1 MILYRNVTISFQVG
15 CEVDDETAKKL
26 IEQARN
32 QEFENS
38 LKATFELLRLTDKP
52 LDGMMNDFYKSIDNL
67 YPYVYIPNKDYETNS
82 HLEDEEG
89 NVISY
94 AD

>member
-1 MILYRNVTISFQVG
+1 MTFYRNVNVPLQIA
-15 CEVDDETAKKL
+15 CEVDDETAEKL
-26 IEQARN
+26 IKQARN
-32 QEFENS
+32 QEFEDS

-52 LDGMMNDFYKSIDNL
+52 LNGMMNDFYKSIDNL

>member
-1 MILYRNVTISFQVG
+1 MKLYRNVNISFQVG
-15 CEVDDETAKKL
+15 CEIDDETAKKL

-32 QEFENS
+32 QEFEDS

-52 LDGMMNDFYKSIDNL
+52 LDKKVLYIYDEIEELFPFIYLQDRDYRTDN
-67 YPYVYIPNKDYETNS
+67 Y
-82 HLEDEEG
+82 LEDEEG

-94 AD
+94 TD

>member
-26 IEQARN
+26 IEQARSQN
-32 QEFENS
+32 FENS
-38 LKATFELLRLTDKP
+38 YKAIAELLRLTDKP
-52 LDGMMNDFYKSIDNL
+52 LDNKIQFVYDEINDSFPSI
-67 YPYVYIPNKDYETNS
+67 YIPNRDYRTDDY
-82 HLEDEEG
+82 LEDEEG

>member
-1 MILYRNVTISFQVG
+1 MRLYRNVNISFQVG

-26 IEQARN
+26 IEQARYLN
-32 QEFENS
+32 SEDS

-52 LDGMMNDFYKSIDNL
+52 LDNKMQLVYDEINDSFPSI
-67 YPYVYIPNKDYETNS
+67 YIPDRDYKTDN